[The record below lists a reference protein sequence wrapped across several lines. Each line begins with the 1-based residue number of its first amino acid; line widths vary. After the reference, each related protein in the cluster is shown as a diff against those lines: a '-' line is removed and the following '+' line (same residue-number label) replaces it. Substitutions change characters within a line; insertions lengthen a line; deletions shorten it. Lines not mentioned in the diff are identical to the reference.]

1 MTKQSVLRFSAAA
14 LVCGTAAVSWN
25 RVTAVGEQDV
35 DWPVYRG
42 DPKGNQYAPLAQIHA
57 ANVHRLRPVWQY
69 RTGDANQR
77 STMHVNPIVV
87 NGVMYVTTP
96 SLKVV
101 ALHAATGRELWS
113 FDPAKH
119 NNGNVVRL
127 RNRGVAYWKGTEGER
142 IFHFVRDRVYAVDAK
157 SGALIGSFG
166 KGGFIDL
173 RQNLGVDPATAVIE
187 MTSPGA
193 VFRNFLIIASR
204 VNESYEASPG
214 HIRAY
219 DTVSGELKWIFHT
232 IPREG
237 QFGHETWKWV
247 KGESYGGANA
257 WGGVTIDEPRGWVFA
272 ATGSATDDFYGG
284 FRKGTNLFANSVLA
298 LDATTGERKWHYQT
312 VRHDLWDYD
321 NPPAPIL
328 VTLRTGNTSRDAV
341 VQLTK
346 MGFTFVLDRETGHPL
361 FPVREVPVPG
371 STVPGEETSPTQL
384 IPLRP
389 QPLVRQSLTEADL
402 TNITPEAHAHALREF
417 RKYLSGSIYTP
428 PSLQGTITTP
438 GHLGGAEWHGASF
451 DPVLNMLYVNVNE
464 VPTINRLRALHDA
477 PGGVEGTPAQLG
489 RQIYDRTCAACHG
502 AERQGVP
509 PQTPALLDSKRTA
522 QEIETVILQGRNSM
536 PAFPQ
541 FRPREVSALSAFL
554 KTAPGEIKS
563 RGLPTGTPD
572 RYTIDG
578 YPLFLDPHGVPAISP
593 PWGTL
598 NAIDLIKGE
607 IVWRVPLGEYPQL
620 VAKGIRNTGTLNFG
634 GAVATAGG
642 VIFVAATA
650 DEKIRAFE
658 KHSGRVLWEHQLPA
672 GGYAT
677 PSVYMVEGRQYV
689 AIAAGGSGKNATKS
703 GDSIIAFALPQPED
717 DRRPSSQSRAP
728 ASTSE
733 WIDLFDGST
742 LNGWVHMNGAHRFTV
757 EDGAI
762 VGRTVESSAS
772 MNSFLCSLQEFDDF
786 ELELDTMIDRITNSG
801 IQIRTQVRP
810 VQTAGRSFESS
821 AGRINGPQV
830 EIRRFYKGQPATG
843 LLYGEAMGTNWL
855 SSQQKIAEGHPYFVD
870 EGWNRLRIVAKGPRI
885 LTWVNGQPVEDLVND
900 EVYRTHRK
908 GFIGLQIHGVSE
920 RELTMP
926 IHAGSGVTTSH
937 PLVMKWRNIRI
948 RPLAG
953 AGGQVMNL
961 NRDR

>member
-1 MTKQSVLRFSAAA
+1 MRLTHVLELRAVVRVAVTA
-14 LVCGTAAVSWN
+14 LVCGTAAVSWT
-25 RVTAVGEQDV
+25 RVTAIGGQDV
-35 DWPVYRG
+35 EWPVYRG

-57 ANVHRLRPVWQY
+57 ANVHRLQPVWTY

-77 STMHVNPIVV
+77 STMHANPVVV

-96 SLKVV
+96 SLKAV
-101 ALHAATGRELWS
+101 ALDAATGRELWT

-127 RNRGVAYWKGTEGER
+127 RNRGVTYWKGTEGER
-142 IFHFVRDRVYAVDAK
+142 IFHFVKDRVYAVNAK
-157 SGALIGSFG
+157 TGALIASFG
-166 KGGFIDL
+166 KNGFIDL
-173 RQNLGVDPATAVIE
+173 RQDLGVDPATAVIE

-204 VNESYEASPG
+204 VNESYDASPG

-219 DTVSGELKWIFHT
+219 DTVSGQLKWIFHT

-237 QFGHETWKWV
+237 QPGHETWKWV
-247 KGESYGGANA
+247 KGENYGGANA
-257 WGGVTIDEPRGWVFA
+257 WGGVTIDEQRGWVFA
-272 ATGSATDDFYGG
+272 ATGSATEDFYGG
-284 FRKGTNLFANSVLA
+284 LRKGNNLFANSVLA
-298 LDATTGERKWHYQT
+298 LDGSTGERKWHYQT
-312 VRHDLWDYD
+312 VRHDIWDYD

-328 VTLRTGNTSRDAV
+328 VTLRAGNTSRDAV

-346 MGFTFVLDRETGHPL
+346 MGFTFVLDRETGQPL
-361 FPVREVPVPG
+361 FPVQEIPVPG

-384 IPLRP
+384 MPLKP

-402 TNITPEAHAHALREF
+402 TNITPEARAHALTQF
-417 RKYLSGSIYTP
+417 RKYLSGPIFTP

-451 DPVLNMLYVNVNE
+451 DPLLNMLYVNVNE
-464 VPTINRLRALHDA
+464 VPTINRLRALQD
-477 PGGVEGTPAQLG
+477 PSGDVSQTPARLG
-489 RQIYDRTCAACHG
+489 RQVYDRACAACHG

-509 PQTPALLDSKRTA
+509 PQTPALLDLKRTA
-522 QEIETVILQGRNSM
+522 QEIEAVILQGRNSM

-541 FRPREVSALSAFL
+541 FRPGELSALLAFL
-554 KTAPGEIKS
+554 KTAPGEITS
-563 RGLPTGTPD
+563 AGDAIATRAPD

-598 NAIDLIKGE
+598 NAIDLVKGD
-607 IVWRVPLGEYPQL
+607 IVWKVPLGEYPQL

-642 VIFVAATA
+642 VIFIAATA

-658 KHSGRVLWEHQLPA
+658 KSSGRILWEHQLPA

-677 PSVYMVEGRQYV
+677 PSLYMVGGRQYV

-703 GDSIIAFALPQPED
+703 GDSIIAFALPQPEA
-717 DRRPSSQSRAP
+717 DRPQPDQSQSR
-728 ASTSE
+728 TSG

-801 IQIRTQVRP
+801 IQIRTQVRS
-810 VQTAGRSFESS
+810 VQS
-821 AGRINGPQV
+821 AGRGFESAAGRVNGPQV

-843 LLYGEAMGTNWL
+843 LLYGEAMGTGWL
-855 SSQQKIAEGHPYFVD
+855 SSQQKIDEGHPYFIA
-870 EGWNRLRIVAKGPRI
+870 EGWNTVRIVAKGPRI
-885 LTWVNGQPVEDLVND
+885 QTWVNGHAVEDLVNED
-900 EVYRTHRK
+900 VYKTHRT
-908 GFIGLQIHGVSE
+908 GFIGLQIHGVSD
-920 RELTMP
+920 RELSLP
-926 IHAGSGVTTSH
+926 IHAGSGVTVSQ
-937 PLVMKWRNIRI
+937 PLVMKWRSIRV
-948 RPLAG
+948 RPLT
-953 AGGQVMNL
+953 
-961 NRDR
+961 